1 MKFRFRASYSTIA
14 ILAAFLFT
22 LLSLIFCCLSSS
34 FGSAEGGVYGV
45 DLIGMIVTFCVL
57 SMIFEAAAFMMD
69 CVEDLTGKLYMI
81 LADVLRF
88 ASAALLIACFSVM
101 IFSRGDLMGYIW
113 FSDLEA
119 NNASAVS
126 ALSMSVVA
134 WVFLVLSVAACATSI
149 YGSFC
154 KKTR

>member
-1 MKFRFRASYSTIA
+1 MKFRFRISCSTIA

-22 LLSLIFCCLSSS
+22 ILGLIFCCLSSS
-34 FGSAEGGVYGV
+34 FGAADNGAYGV
-45 DLIGMIVTFCVL
+45 DLIGMIITFCVL
-57 SMIFEAAAFMMD
+57 AMIFEAAAFMMD
-69 CVEDLTGKLYMI
+69 CVDTISGKLYMI

-88 ASAALLIACFSVM
+88 AAAALLIACFSVM
-101 IFSRGDLMGYIW
+101 VFARGELMGYIW

-134 WVFLVLSVAACATSI
+134 WVFLVLSVAGCATSI

-154 KKTR
+154 KKAG